1 MLNDID
7 LDIKKTLLRKQACF
21 SPLTEDE
28 VDVLA
33 SLLSEKTFEP
43 GDVIVREG
51 EPVDSVYLILEGT
64 VDVRRAL
71 DKDHPEQLTSVATL
85 GADMAIGLNES
96 GFYSISGIRTATVV
110 ALSQVVVLRLSVAAF
125 HGFALAYSHVNE
137 VMRDYARKAAF
148 R

>member
-1 MLNDID
+1 M
-7 LDIKKTLLRKQACF
+7 
-21 SPLTEDE
+21 
-28 VDVLA
+28 LA